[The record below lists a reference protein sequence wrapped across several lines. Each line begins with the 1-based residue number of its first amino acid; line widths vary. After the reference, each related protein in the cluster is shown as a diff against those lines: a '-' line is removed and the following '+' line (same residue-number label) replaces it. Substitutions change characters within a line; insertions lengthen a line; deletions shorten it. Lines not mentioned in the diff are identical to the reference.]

1 MSISSGLFLAFFN
14 ISLISFSFLKFSEL
28 TLPLNFS
35 LTAFTASL
43 YLFAALSLISII
55 PIVGDAIG
63 KGGKI
68 AILLSKLGKTG
79 KYIEKG
85 AKWAGANKQVFKAG
99 ADWGREFKGM
109 LRRSVKDTD
118 AVFAFVAETAEN
130 PEMVKGVPKMK
141 QALADFVN
149 SPDDDLEAEDPEV
162 FIADLGDVD
171 DDVEDLQSD
180 EMPEEEQA
188 ISERDI
194 TKDFLKLIY

>member
-1 MSISSGLFLAFFN
+1 MPAQDIETQDIAQGDQTEAEAEKGVSWYNILLELAGLIPGYGEAFDAIN
-14 ISLISFSFLKFSEL
+14 ALDYLRKGM
-28 TLPLNFS
+28 
-35 LTAFTASL
+35 

-109 LRRSVKDTD
+109 LRPVSYTHLTLPTNR
-118 AVFAFVAETAEN
+118 
-130 PEMVKGVPKMK
+130 
-141 QALADFVN
+141 
-149 SPDDDLEAEDPEV
+149 EV
-162 FIADLGDVD
+162 
-171 DDVEDLQSD
+171 
-180 EMPEEEQA
+180 
-188 ISERDI
+188 
-194 TKDFLKLIY
+194 